1 MTTAV
6 APPSLCPSVIV
17 TVEDLE
23 RNDGSPEKP
32 YFMSKNLMKILN
44 KSNKV
49 PKKGKGKNWGANT
62 VTVLVLTSQHF

>member
-49 PKKGKGKNWGANT
+49 PKKGKGKN
-62 VTVLVLTSQHF
+62 